1 MTCSLDSVRNLIL
14 GAIACLLAA
23 IALAYFWV
31 AAIPLFAAAALVAT
45 VSFYFIP
52 AIKDALLAYATCRG
66 SSGKCT
72 VSTGVNALGQA
83 AAVLSLISFA
93 LAGAMEVAALAFI
106 FSWFLSWIGIGM
118 QAAVAILV
126 TSGISSCA
134 IVILILLGVLSNAY
148 SYKSCMDQQTGSG
161 TVVLGAQPIQFD
173 SQH

>member
-1 MTCSLDSVRNLIL
+1 
-14 GAIACLLAA
+14 
-23 IALAYFWV
+23 LAYFWV

-72 VSTGVNALGQA
+72 ITTGVDTLGQA
-83 AAVLSLISFA
+83 AAVLSLISFP
-93 LAGAMEVAALAFI
+93 LAGAMEVTALAFI
-106 FSWFLSWIGIGM
+106 FSWFLSWLGLSM

-126 TSGISSCA
+126 ASGISSCA
-134 IVILILLGVLSNAY
+134 IVILILLGVLSDAY
-148 SYKSCMDQQTGSG
+148 SYKNCVDQQSGSG
-161 TVVLGAQPIQFD
+161 TVVLGAQPMRFD